1 MNYADILSNPARI
14 RIMQYIAIHKE
25 ATVKE
30 LADHLPDIP
39 RRTLY
44 RHVDFLID
52 AGTIVVKE
60 ERRVRGAF
68 ERILKDNSEAFVDSC
83 DLSESAYSFF
93 MNLYSKFDSF
103 NKKPH
108 KNFKEE
114 FMKDYLCFGTSFL
127 YLNDDEMHAMMDELS
142 EIPIKYEK
150 AHNEKY
156 GEGATGKL
164 RSISFVSAP
173 VE

>member
-1 MNYADILSNPARI
+1 MNYTEILSNPARI

-68 ERILKDNSEAFVDSC
+68 ERILKDNTEAFVDSC

-114 FMKDYLCFGTSFL
+114 FMKEYLCFGTSFL
-127 YLNDDEMHAMMDELS
+127 YLKDDEMNAMMEELS
-142 EIPIKYEK
+142 AIPIKYEK